1 MLMDLKMQY
10 QRLKKTRKLM
20 LNLKSIYRLYIY
32 RENKAKEE
40 LDNLNQSSISEIKEN
55 YSMHD
60 YTDDEKD
67 TNNLLLEQAF
77 KEQFDEY
84 TKNANEMIINK
95 ISERFKEYD
104 SEVDEKIKVNSV
116 KIVSE
121 IKEWNE
127 YISTLHNE
135 IDAKSLKLKEDLSP
149 IIKDMNQLHQLQVQ
163 STDSNRMLFTNL
175 KIVALFWN
183 DIFDITTLLYEL
195 NRQSELESSRYGK
208 HTISTMSPESIKL
221 SPEPMS
227 IQQKSK
233 VTDSIEKE
241 VTSISKNMRI
251 LKEALDPKKDL
262 RTSEDFDLLI
272 KDKLKLNKK
281 EPMTT
286 THLSN
291 ILKLPNLG
299 LLSSEISFKNRVYTR
314 NECFEM
320 LNEMIDKGKEKK
332 TSLIFDH
339 IHESHLD
346 IVDDIS
352 KRNQTLIKSTF
363 ILSVN
368 EFS

>member
-10 QRLKKTRKLM
+10 QRLKRTRKLM
-20 LNLKSIYRLYIY
+20 LNLKSIYRLNIY
-32 RENKAKEE
+32 RENKAKED

-135 IDAKSLKLKEDLSP
+135 IDAKSLKLKEDLNP

-221 SPEPMS
+221 SPEPVS
-227 IQQKSK
+227 IQQKAK

-251 LKEALDPKKDL
+251 LKEALDPK
-262 RTSEDFDLLI
+262 
-272 KDKLKLNKK
+272 
-281 EPMTT
+281 
-286 THLSN
+286 
-291 ILKLPNLG
+291 
-299 LLSSEISFKNRVYTR
+299 
-314 NECFEM
+314 
-320 LNEMIDKGKEKK
+320 
-332 TSLIFDH
+332 
-339 IHESHLD
+339 
-346 IVDDIS
+346 
-352 KRNQTLIKSTF
+352 
-363 ILSVN
+363 
-368 EFS
+368 